1 MKRAITVLALT
12 LAACG
17 GGGSDEP
24 ATPERE
30 LYHFERCKIRL
41 VDNKCPISEIVHKV
55 PNIGVIIK

>member
-17 GGGSDEP
+17 GGGSDE
-24 ATPERE
+24 PERE

-55 PNIGVIIK
+55 PNLGEVIK